1 MKHAT
6 LADWLARQLANPAA
20 SQFVRAC
27 AWADVAPGIREAARW
42 RRGEGAALL
51 AAWRR
56 WPRSRTLP
64 RLGGQLFKELPPS
77 GDLHPEP
84 PGPGTIRNLR
94 QAYTTPNAGRM
105 SLR

>member
-1 MKHAT
+1 MVP

-27 AWADVAPGIREAARW
+27 AWVGIAPGIREASRW

-56 WPRSRTLP
+56 WPRSKTLP
-64 RLGGQLFKELPPS
+64 RLGGKISQDLPPS
-77 GDLHPEP
+77 DDIHVA
-84 PGPGTIRNLR
+84 PGPRTIQSLR
-94 QAYTTPNAGRM
+94 QAWDAANTGRM
-105 SLR
+105 SFR